1 VGRQVSDDLLG
12 AQEAARAYCRE
23 MSKELKPLG
32 FPSMSAFAKS
42 IARGTVSLMPTLN
55 DAYFEFI
62 GWFIWQDLDHKQR
75 LVIFACYD
83 DTGHPVPYK
92 ANQLHI
98 KVREFYDTRSIVLRE
113 LKGYLSAARKH
124 KQAA

>member
-1 VGRQVSDDLLG
+1 MGRKVSDDLLG
-12 AQEAARAYCRE
+12 AQAAAAAYCRE
-23 MSKELKPLG
+23 AAKELRPLG
-32 FPSMSAFAKS
+32 YPSMSAFAKS

-62 GWFIWQDLDHKQR
+62 GWFIWKDIDHIQR

-83 DTGHPVPYK
+83 DSGHSVPYK

-98 KVREFYDTRSIVLRE
+98 KVREFYDTRSAVLRE
-113 LKGYLSAARKH
+113 LKGYLSAARKL
-124 KQAA
+124 KNAA